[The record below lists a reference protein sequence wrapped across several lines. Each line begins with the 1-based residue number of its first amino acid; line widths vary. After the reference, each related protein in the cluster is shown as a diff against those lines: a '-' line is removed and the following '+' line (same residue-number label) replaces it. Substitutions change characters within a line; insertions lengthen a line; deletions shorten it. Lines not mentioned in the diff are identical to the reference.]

1 MTDLLNLPWHEARV
15 AANRR
20 ELVEAS
26 LDAIDRLNPKL
37 NAFLHVARDAL
48 TNYWRALEGTLDEE
62 KVRRAT
68 NNALIGD
75 AEAIATQMRDR
86 FHPEDRLMLWF
97 DFNNHDSKRV
107 MKNMDDFMN
116 KIAPRMS
123 RLTGQRLTAPKALP
137 PSTVNR

>member
-1 MTDLLNLPWHEARV
+1 MQTAYQGTWH
-15 AANRR
+15 RR
-20 ELVEAS
+20 LMPRTVLVFIN
-26 LDAIDRLNPKL
+26 D
-37 NAFLHVARDAL
+37 NAERAKEEARDAL

-75 AEAIATQMRDR
+75 ADAIAAQMRER

-107 MKNMDDFMN
+107 MKNMDAFMTRL
-116 KIAPRMS
+116 AP
-123 RLTGQRLTAPKALP
+123 QFTAPPRAAALH
-137 PSTVNR
+137 